1 MKYIDKK
8 LKYSNVI
15 RVHRSYIVN
24 INKIDSIS
32 KEKLRI
38 IETSI
43 PIGVTYQKK
52 LNKIRSQFSKLNR

>member
-8 LKYSNVI
+8 LKYSNII